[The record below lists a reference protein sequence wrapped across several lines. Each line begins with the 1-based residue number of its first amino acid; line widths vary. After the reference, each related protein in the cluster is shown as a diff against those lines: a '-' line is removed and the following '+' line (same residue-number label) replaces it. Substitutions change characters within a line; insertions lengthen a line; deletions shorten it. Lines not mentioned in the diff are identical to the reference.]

1 MAKKK
6 FVFNDETVT
15 NSYNFKIK
23 TSGIILNRFSANP
36 VMLADHWN
44 SLDSVIGKWDNISVE
59 GVILSGE
66 PLFDSEDA
74 YAKTIEGK
82 VERGFVIGCSMG
94 ISFSRDDM
102 EQQPDGSWL
111 LLRCELFEVSICA
124 VPSNANS
131 LRLYDASTK
140 KLLTGD
146 EVKLQLSFLD
156 ENKQNENTEIKMEKI
171 TLSVASLMTLG
182 LNEQP
187 KTAAELD
194 THIATLLQKFTTEQA
209 EHQQTKQKLSSIA
222 ETQSK
227 ALINEAK
234 LAGKITESEVAEW
247 EKMAK
252 DNYSL
257 AFAALSKI
265 PAKHN
270 YQAV

>member
-1 MAKKK
+1 
-6 FVFNDETVT
+6 
-15 NSYNFKIK
+15 
-23 TSGIILNRFSANP
+23 
-36 VMLADHWN
+36 MLADHWN

-146 EVKLQLSFLD
+146 EVKLQLSFFRRKT
-156 ENKQNENTEIKMEKI
+156 NKNEKYGNKKMEKNHFVGCFFNDI
-171 TLSVASLMTLG
+171 R
-182 LNEQP
+182 
-187 KTAAELD
+187 AE
-194 THIATLLQKFTTEQA
+194 
-209 EHQQTKQKLSSIA
+209 
-222 ETQSK
+222 
-227 ALINEAK
+227 
-234 LAGKITESEVAEW
+234 
-247 EKMAK
+247 
-252 DNYSL
+252 
-257 AFAALSKI
+257 
-265 PAKHN
+265 
-270 YQAV
+270 